1 MNRSQEVLT
10 PGVFW
15 YEAGLPENLPSFVG
29 DDFNLGAPSL
39 AASLPAADPCG
50 WDAPMTKGCSTPFRP
65 HRPPYATLRGGSM

>member
-29 DDFNLGAPSL
+29 DDFNLGAS
-39 AASLPAADPCG
+39 
-50 WDAPMTKGCSTPFRP
+50 STS
-65 HRPPYATLRGGSM
+65 HIPPRSRSMRV